1 MKQYFIFALIILM
14 FGFQFCKSERKQ
26 KDGIGTEIIHNPVTA
41 SGDTDIKEI
50 PEITFDKTDHDFGL
64 LIEGES
70 VEYSFHFTNT
80 GGKDL
85 VITKVSASCG
95 CTVPT
100 YKREPV
106 KPGEKGEITVMF
118 NSEGRYGMQT
128 KEIKVLSNAQPSIN
142 ELTITSNVRRP

>member
-1 MKQYFIFALIILM
+1 M
-14 FGFQFCKSERKQ
+14 
-26 KDGIGTEIIHNPVTA
+26 
-41 SGDTDIKEI
+41 
-50 PEITFDKTDHDFGL
+50 
-64 LIEGES
+64 IEGES

-142 ELTITSNVRRP
+142 EFTITSNVIRP